1 MNTETPI
8 ASATNPLL
16 PEKDCYG
23 TDSQVATLNVITD
36 HQRKVFLSRH
46 HADEVLLAQLIE
58 HRHNRQ
64 APDEFRDHSEADE
77 ILGGKF
83 H

>member
-8 ASATNPLL
+8 ASATNRLL

-36 HQRKVFLSRH
+36 HQRSYQ
-46 HADEVLLAQLIE
+46 LAYAHLG
-58 HRHNRQ
+58 HCRRGMTDFSN
-64 APDEFRDHSEADE
+64 HSMPRA
-77 ILGGKF
+77 
-83 H
+83 

>member
-8 ASATNPLL
+8 ASATNRLL

-36 HQRKVFLSRH
+36 HQRSYQ
-46 HADEVLLAQLIE
+46 LAYTHFTYSGSIAE
-58 HRHNRQ
+58 SVGNSVREKGVGVNEEG
-64 APDEFRDHSEADE
+64 DGS
-77 ILGGKF
+77 GG
-83 H
+83 